1 MLADLSDGEQREGLL
16 VRRVRR
22 VAADVAAEL
31 LDDGLRVGG
40 RLRDDEGGHALQW
53 QAGGGFFRWDLW
65 QVSGA
70 CPLYFLV
77 GREQTLVA
85 SISISLIMSSQY

>member
-1 MLADLSDGEQREGLL
+1 MLADLSDGEKREGLL

-31 LDDGLRVGG
+31 LDDGLRVGR

-53 QAGGGFFRWDLW
+53 QTGGGFFKRNLR

-70 CPLYFLV
+70 FFRL
-77 GREQTLVA
+77 
-85 SISISLIMSSQY
+85 